1 MKRPVSIVARYAIFV
16 FWLGGL
22 WAGLFSS
29 ELDDRI
35 VGMLLWIGIG
45 AGHRLSKIEE
55 TLTAIMESQGQPI
68 QRP

>member
-1 MKRPVSIVARYAIFV
+1 MKRPVSIVARYAILV

-45 AGHRLSKIEE
+45 AGHRLSEIET
-55 TLTAIMESQGQPI
+55 TLKATHAKDSEPVKH
-68 QRP
+68 